1 MHRRTLLIAAAN
13 VSLGAL
19 LAACG
24 ANPATDTPKP
34 AASSSPAAT
43 TAPTTTPQAST
54 AAAASRVST
63 AQASPDVFATLHAG
77 DATHFAQID
86 AQTRTAASAVSGTAQ
101 TTVKAAF
108 SYIPNVQFAPVY
120 MADAKG
126 RFAAEGLKVQYDY
139 GTTTDFMTLVARGDR
154 DFLDAS
160 GDEVALARAQG
171 LPVVYVAAVYQQ
183 YPICIFAPKGKGL
196 TDAQSLTKLKVG
208 LPGKF
213 GSTYIGYKAILYA
226 NKIDESKVN
235 AQEIGFTQAQ
245 SVQAGKV
252 DAAVGFTNNEPVQL
266 KAQGVDVD
274 VLKVSDVYN
283 LPSAGI
289 VTSERMLA
297 DHPETVRAFLRG
309 LLAGMRDTQA
319 DPKGAFAEV
328 LKIVPEA
335 AKDAPVQQ
343 QVLGATIELSGDPT
357 KYGAIDPAAWTRMA
371 TFLKE
376 TALVKGDPKPEEM
389 YTTKFLG

>member
-1 MHRRTLLIAAAN
+1 MHRRAFLASAAATT
-13 VSLGAL
+13 LGAL

-24 ANPATDTPKP
+24 SSSATATPKVV
-34 AASSSPAAT
+34 PAAT
-43 TAPTTTPQAST
+43 TPRATTATTGAASTTTAPS
-54 AAAASRVST
+54 AAASK
-63 AQASPDVFATLHAG
+63 PL
-77 DATHFAQID
+77 
-86 AQTRTAASAVSGTAQ
+86 
-101 TTVKAAF
+101 TTVKVAF
-108 SYIPNVQFAPVY
+108 SYIPNVQFAQFYV
-120 MADAKG
+120 ADAKG
-126 RFAAEGLKVQYDY
+126 RFAAEGLKPAYDY
-139 GTTTDFMTLVARGDR
+139 GTTTDYMQLVARGER

-171 LPVVYVAAVYQQ
+171 LPVVYIASVYQQ
-183 YPICIFAPKGKGL
+183 YPVCIFALKGKGL

-235 AQEIGFTQAQ
+235 AVEIGFTQAQ

-252 DAAVGFTNNEPVQL
+252 DAAVGFANNDPIQL

-274 VLKVSDVYN
+274 VLTVASVYN

-289 VTSERMLA
+289 VTSEKMLA
-297 DHPETVRAFLRG
+297 DHPDTVRAFLRA

-335 AKDAPVQQ
+335 AQTADVQQ
-343 QVLGATIELSGDPT
+343 QVLAATIDLCGDPA
-357 KYGAIDPAAWTRMA
+357 KYGTIDPAAWTRMA
-371 TFLKE
+371 TFMKE
-376 TALVKGDPKPEEM
+376 TALVKGDPKPDEM
-389 YTTKFLG
+389 YTTKFLP